1 VVNASKPNNTLAGN
15 QASTI
20 LPRLNKLERYVYL
33 KQQGNDP
40 STNYNLPPQI
50 PPKQRT
56 LLLKNLTVGTN
67 IADNVTVY
75 ATGTAQSLTGVLRD
89 VIAADLEINI
99 NMVTGGVSN
108 LLINAT
114 IPAATPVDTVL
125 TFTAFAGGSFPILP
139 LNAVL
144 TADIVTSDG
153 SIDINGVASFTLLWM

>member
-1 VVNASKPNNTLAGN
+1 VVNVSKPNNTSSGA
-15 QASTI
+15 QASTL
-20 LPRLNKLERYVYL
+20 LPRFNKLERYTYL
-33 KQQGNDP
+33 KIQGNDP
-40 STNYNLPPQI
+40 STNYNLPSQI

-67 IADNVTVY
+67 IADNITVY

-89 VIAADLEINI
+89 TIAADLEINI

-139 LNAVL
+139 LDAVL
-144 TADIVTSDG
+144 TADIVASDG
-153 SIDINGVASFTLLWM
+153 SIDVDGIASFTLLWT